1 MPHVMSTTYHHGDL
15 KAQLLTHAR
24 EHLELQGADALS
36 LREMART
43 IGVTHAAA
51 YRHFA
56 DKNALLHALAVA
68 GFDALKAACIQA
80 TDAAANAP
88 LERLKACGA
97 AYVRFGRKNPNMLRH
112 MFGVA
117 GQPGPAAPVA
127 LASAEVFALLMQLV
141 ADGQK
146 AGVIRDGD
154 TRAVAQACWALVHG
168 LASLLAQGLADT
180 PKRKPAQT
188 EAFVD
193 AAIDRLFHG
202 IAT

>member
-1 MPHVMSTTYHHGDL
+1 MSTTYHHGDL
-15 KAQLLTHAR
+15 KAQLLAHAR
-24 EHLELQGADALS
+24 DHLEAQGADTLS
-36 LREMART
+36 LREVART

-56 DKNALLHALAVA
+56 DKNALLQALAVA
-68 GFDALKAACIQA
+68 GFDVLKAACSQA
-80 TDAAANAP
+80 IDKAGDAP

-97 AYVRFGRKNPNMLRH
+97 AYVRFGRANPNMLRH
-112 MFGVA
+112 MFGALSPPAAA
-117 GQPGPAAPVA
+117 GSAGPASE
-127 LASAEVFALLMQLV
+127 ASAEVFGLLVQLV

-146 AGVIRDGD
+146 TGVIHDGD
-154 TRAVAQACWALVHG
+154 SRALAQACWAMVHG

>member
-1 MPHVMSTTYHHGDL
+1 MSTTYHHGDL
-15 KAQLLTHAR
+15 KAQLLAHAR
-24 EHLELQGADALS
+24 DHLELQGADTLS
-36 LREMART
+36 LREVART

-56 DKNALLHALAVA
+56 DKNALLQALAVD
-68 GFDALKAACIQA
+68 GFDALKSACAQA
-80 TDAAANAP
+80 IDAAPDAP
-88 LERLKACGA
+88 LARLKACGA
-97 AYVRFGRKNPNMLRH
+97 AYVRFGRTNPNMLRH
-112 MFGVA
+112 MVGVVA
-117 GQPGPAAPVA
+117 QPGSAGTTG
-127 LASAEVFALLMQLV
+127 ASADVFGLLVQLV
-141 ADGQK
+141 AEGQQ
-146 AGVIRDGD
+146 AGAIRDGD